1 VVLLKNL
8 PNFLKIKRRVWKS
21 QILKSKMILRFQL
34 KKDSEKWW
42 RKSSKEYFLWIL
54 KKMISKHILMF
65 NLKLIPSWMKLWV
78 KFFQL
83 RIISK
88 PSSIK
93 FKMQKWKLEDPT
105 NLDQDLESQER
116 ENQLMIKELKNLDK
130 MVIKVCF
137 LNNIFEIS
145 LMPLRFS
152 LSEAHFRVL

>member
-1 VVLLKNL
+1 MVLLKNL

>member
-1 VVLLKNL
+1 
-8 PNFLKIKRRVWKS
+8 
-21 QILKSKMILRFQL
+21 MILRFQL
-34 KKDSEKWW
+34 KKDLEKWW
-42 RKSSKEYFLWIL
+42 KKSSKEYFLWIL
-54 KKMISKHILMF
+54 KKMISKHILMS

>member
-1 VVLLKNL
+1 MVLLKNL

-42 RKSSKEYFLWIL
+42 KKSSKEYFLWIL

-78 KFFQL
+78 KFFLL

-116 ENQLMIKELKNLDK
+116 ENQLMIKELKNLNK
-130 MVIKVCF
+130 MVTKVCF